1 MHNGVEGTCDG
12 LSSFAGK
19 ESHRRADESP
29 HKHWLF
35 VFNIYTI
42 SFDYKKEKQP
52 ITSII
57 KKKIFFNFL
66 QYSHILHA

>member
-1 MHNGVEGTCDG
+1 MHNGLEGTCDG

-42 SFDYKKEKQP
+42 SFDYKKEK
-52 ITSII
+52 
-57 KKKIFFNFL
+57 
-66 QYSHILHA
+66 